1 MAIRYMSPTGW
12 IITIMLDL
20 SRDFCW
26 SPGDGT
32 QQAVDREK
40 VRAFIANKRTELG
53 FGTFDATDNLQPEEL
68 VRTAR
73 ERVAGSKGYY
83 RFVGPTPAAIRRE
96 RARRAEANRK
106 LKTAKAERTALRRE
120 CAPIPTPGRQ
130 RSTTARL

>member
-1 MAIRYMSPTGW
+1 MAIRYMSPSGW

-26 SPGDGT
+26 SLGDGT
-32 QQAVDREK
+32 QQAVDRET
-40 VRAFIANKRTELG
+40 VRAFIANKRTILG
-53 FGTFDATDNLQPEEL
+53 LGTFDASDNLQPEEL
-68 VRTAR
+68 VRTVR

-120 CAPIPTPGRQ
+120 CAPIAPLARR
-130 RSTTARL
+130 RSNSARL